1 VPIYN
6 LMEDA
11 ATAEIS
17 RTQVWQWVRHGSRLS
32 DGRVVDGAL
41 VQRTI
46 RQQLE
51 NIRGLIGSARF
62 DSGNFDRAA
71 RLFQEMSVS
80 ENFPDFLTVPAYD
93 FLD

>member
-1 VPIYN
+1 
-6 LMEDA
+6 
-11 ATAEIS
+11 
-17 RTQVWQWVRHGSRLS
+17 
-32 DGRVVDGAL
+32 L

-51 NIRGLIGSARF
+51 KIRGLIGSARF

-71 RLFQEMSVS
+71 RLFEEMSVS